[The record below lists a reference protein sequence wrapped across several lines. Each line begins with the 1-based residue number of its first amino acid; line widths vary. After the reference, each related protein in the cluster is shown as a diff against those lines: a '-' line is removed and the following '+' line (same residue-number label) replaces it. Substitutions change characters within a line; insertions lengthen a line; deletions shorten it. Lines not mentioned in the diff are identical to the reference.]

1 MKNEKDYLR
10 RIFLLSK
17 KVEEIMQTDKS
28 TPFNTTELRL
38 MKELLIAR
46 LEGTRLI
53 STQIAKRLG
62 VTRSSVSQMVNKLEA
77 QGIVR
82 RQADE
87 VDRKIAYILMT
98 EEAEQ
103 MCKAELSKWNM
114 GVEKIVTKFGE
125 EKMEQ
130 LLVMMDEF
138 ADVAKS
144 IKNIGK

>member
-103 MCKAELSKWNM
+103 M
-114 GVEKIVTKFGE
+114 
-125 EKMEQ
+125 
-130 LLVMMDEF
+130 
-138 ADVAKS
+138 
-144 IKNIGK
+144 

>member
-144 IKNIGK
+144 IKDIGK

>member
-144 IKNIGK
+144 IKNIGE

>member
-62 VTRSSVSQMVNKLEA
+62 VTRSSVSQMVNKLET

-144 IKNIGK
+144 IKNIGE

>member
-1 MKNEKDYLR
+1 VKNEKDYLR